1 MIHLG
6 EIVDWLV
13 RGGGTQATWS
23 SAAWPSTLVVL
34 CPAGC
39 LPCFEHVPQ
48 LFIVL
53 FATCKKGKIT
63 LIETRLKV
71 LSTSHSLKI
80 NVLFAKKV

>member
-23 SAAWPSTLVVL
+23 SAAWANTSVVP
-34 CPAGC
+34 CPAGF
-39 LPCFEHVPQ
+39 LPCFEHAPQ

-53 FATCKKGKIT
+53 LTTCKKGKIT
-63 LIETRLKV
+63 LIETRLKL
-71 LSTSHSLKI
+71 LSTSLSPRK
-80 NVLFAKKV
+80 